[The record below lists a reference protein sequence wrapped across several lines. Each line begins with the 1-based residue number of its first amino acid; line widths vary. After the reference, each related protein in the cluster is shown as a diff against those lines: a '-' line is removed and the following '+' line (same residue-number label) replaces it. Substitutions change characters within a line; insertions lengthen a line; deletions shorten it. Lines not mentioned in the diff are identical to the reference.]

1 MQITYVSG
9 SIYVCQR
16 NEKLLSVCP
25 ELEDTFDEHW
35 ESYHKPI
42 RNSPAGLNPIICA
55 HLPQIS
61 SGFSCS
67 RLLFQRQIHYLLF
80 GQGLCWSGQ
89 LKAPDIKTLNKICQS
104 SWNAMLFHAT
114 QAHVFI
120 KTHCTS
126 LKLLE
131 NEIPISFFVFCFSP
145 PSSHRAWLLYPAT
158 YVAFLQHTLHAVMLK
173 PVWQSSWDK
182 KVKDILFKN
191 CAMWRREKNLSVW
204 KQIMLMFPRGAV
216 VF

>member
-1 MQITYVSG
+1 M
-9 SIYVCQR
+9 CQW
-16 NEKLLSVCP
+16 NENLLSICP

-55 HLPQIS
+55 HLLQIR

-114 QAHVFI
+114 QAHVSI
-120 KTHCTS
+120 KTHCTP
-126 LKLLE
+126 LKLIE
-131 NEIPISFFVFCFSP
+131 NDIIYFFVFRFSP
-145 PSSHRAWLLYPAT
+145 SSSYRAWLLSAT
-158 YVAFLQHTLHAVMLK
+158 YTACCNAETCITKHLTGV
-173 PVWQSSWDK
+173 
-182 KVKDILFKN
+182 IKN
-191 CAMWRREKNLSVW
+191 CYK
-204 KQIMLMFPRGAV
+204 I
-216 VF
+216 

>member
-1 MQITYVSG
+1 MH
-9 SIYVCQR
+9 IYVCQW
-16 NEKLLSVCP
+16 NENLSVCP

-55 HLPQIS
+55 HLLQIS

-114 QAHVFI
+114 QAHVST
-120 KTHCTS
+120 KTHCTP

-131 NEIPISFFVFCFSP
+131 NDIIICLYFASVLHLHTEPGCFVLR
-145 PSSHRAWLLYPAT
+145 H
-158 YVAFLQHTLHAVMLK
+158 VALVQHTLHAVMLR
-173 PVWQSSWDK
+173 PV
-182 KVKDILFKN
+182 
-191 CAMWRREKNLSVW
+191 
-204 KQIMLMFPRGAV
+204 
-216 VF
+216 